1 MVLCKKKEQR
11 GCSVFVEFLTSSVRC
26 RALRA
31 DVKSN
36 YSRRLPRRGGL
47 SYESLFI
54 MFAYWLFLRAA
65 VFLCRIPFATAWSV
79 FLTTAL

>member
-11 GCSVFVEFLTSSVRC
+11 RCSVFVEFVMTSSVRC
-26 RALRA
+26 RAPCGA
-31 DVKSN
+31 GVKSN

-54 MFAYWLFLRAA
+54 MFAY
-65 VFLCRIPFATAWSV
+65 
-79 FLTTAL
+79 